1 MLVDAPER
9 GLILPYKYFF
19 WVSLFFVSLPTSF
32 AKTQIVELS
41 QKVVFNTGDMI
52 LLRDSVFSVK
62 IGSDPGTDCAVPG
75 FNCGSG
81 YEPPRPTFIE
91 DCGKLQE
98 CPFVL
103 MTNIKTATSGI
114 LSIEDEKSCE
124 KNDPENCFYQFAQ
137 NFKIDDGCMKL
148 NSPSGR
154 YYCLKKFPLSARPE
168 NKGLCEQLS
177 ESIYAL
183 RWNCFYEHA
192 IRYRDASFCDKYKA
206 KESSGRD
213 RCLLKM
219 AKILQDQSLCKKISI
234 SKEHS
239 YLEQCQ
245 DLKKENQK

>member
-1 MLVDAPER
+1 MHKREV
-9 GLILPYKYFF
+9 ILSYKSFF
-19 WVSLFFVSLPTSF
+19 LVSLFFISLPSSF

-41 QKVVFNTGDMI
+41 QKVEFNTGDTI
-52 LLRDSVFSVK
+52 FLKDSVFSVK

-81 YEPPRPTFIE
+81 YEPPRPTFIAN
-91 DCGKLQE
+91 CGKLQK

-137 NFKIDDGCMKL
+137 NFKIDEGCMELK
-148 NSPSGR
+148 SPSGR
-154 YYCLKKFPLSARPE
+154 YYCLKKFQFSARPE
-168 NKGLCEQLS
+168 NRGLCEQLP

-192 IRYRDASFCDKYKA
+192 IRYRDASFCDKYPA

-219 AKILQDQSLCKKISI
+219 AEILKDQSHCKKISI

-245 DLKKENQK
+245 DLKKENRK